1 MANLGHAAGLFDK
14 MKITGGAEKWIHGEG
29 HHVGLKIDLDPSIPI
44 GWLENMANLFGFSIG
59 EEDAGNGNHHYDL
72 SFDRR
77 YGVGGNKLY
86 TPHKYLTEMSMAEM
100 YPSSSSGG
108 AKNLSYASNKEGAKA
123 RSDEKRS
130 LISSVNDSAEFS
142 TLLSDTRLEDKF
154 IIQLK
159 YLDKIEQYKKK
170 ADSTSGDERAYY
182 QKLADT
188 QKVVMD
194 AKLREVDEK
203 HYEQL
208 LQTKLEGLEKE
219 ASNLANTWYSVV
231 MGYTDIMDKTLR
243 KAWKP
248 VIGLNSLYNYERNIP
263 DKFDLSTFVP
273 KYGLEYFSTYNKK
286 YTDSNGKVV
295 KYDYQT
301 QVAEIVKNLA
311 KSATEEETI
320 GYTKQFDTIRKAI
333 DSMYTSFDKVIKAFI
348 SKSEAYFDHQVAL
361 IKGNKFITTGQQE
374 AITNKLN
381 AEKAKADIAI
391 QKSAVKQYQD
401 RMDYLLAQIKK
412 DKVEHYINDTR
423 KNELDNKRNVKD
435 KNNIY
440 DKGKLS
446 DSEYEEFRKL
456 VARNSIIE
464 SEVSDYDKEFLN
476 LENNIVPV
484 LKESIELNKQLSY
497 TPTLLEQVGIQA
509 KQSLEDG
516 LLTFLTD
523 GVNEAK
529 SLEKAFSNLIISMLK
544 DLQKLFA
551 KKLIND
557 FFNTTIM
564 KKWFPNTDRA
574 LEPERMSRK
583 ETFNYVSSS
592 SPYTN
597 YGTRASN
604 NMLYG
609 VDFSKKESVNA
620 GLAKANTFAQY
631 APKPT
636 QTQQIENGIKDGYK
650 FNNKLE
656 FSRIYK
662 GIDGA
667 GKNIDNLAKSAE
679 TSGVALDINSK
690 AIGKSNTAVTAQTVA
705 QETAKD
711 SANRGAIATDNYI
724 DKVNTNS
731 SATVNNTNA
740 KIQDTNAT
748 KGSVQIK
755 QMSASSSSGG
765 AGALG
770 LAGGS
775 SIGTANGYFP
785 MGITG
790 NTFGK
795 SSGIGSK
802 LGAGLTKLLTP
813 LTKLINTVMAEV
825 NSFLNAGV
833 FKNLLGTVNSFLGT
847 AGAQLFGAG
856 FALKTMFT
864 GDTKEKLLSM
874 IFLELELIYQ
884 NLLNIVAAI
893 YGSKAAS
900 GGAALVATGGHI
912 TGEGTET
919 SDSIPA
925 MLSNN
930 EYVVKA
936 SSVRKY
942 GTNFLNAVNNGT
954 FSNLH
959 VAKFATGGKVGGTAA
974 ESTARGM
981 ETFGKQIG
989 NNASFTGNY
998 NLILAT
1004 NQEEATKAF
1013 MESPAGQRVLLRF
1026 NQNQAGIIH
1035 RMGNY

>member
-1 MANLGHAAGLFDK
+1 
-14 MKITGGAEKWIHGEG
+14 
-29 HHVGLKIDLDPSIPI
+29 
-44 GWLENMANLFGFSIG
+44 
-59 EEDAGNGNHHYDL
+59 
-72 SFDRR
+72 
-77 YGVGGNKLY
+77 
-86 TPHKYLTEMSMAEM
+86 MAEM
-100 YPSSSSGG
+100 YPPSSSGG

-123 RSDEKRS
+123 RSDEKKS

-320 GYTKQFDTIRKAI
+320 GYIKQFDTIKKAI

-464 SEVSDYDKEFLN
+464 SEVSDYNKEFQN

-509 KQSLEDG
+509 KQSLEGG

-544 DLQKLFA
+544 DFQKLF
-551 KKLIND
+551 D
-557 FFNTTIM
+557 SM
-564 KKWFPNTDRA
+564 
-574 LEPERMSRK
+574 ER
-583 ETFNYVSSS
+583 
-592 SPYTN
+592 
-597 YGTRASN
+597 
-604 NMLYG
+604 
-609 VDFSKKESVNA
+609 
-620 GLAKANTFAQY
+620 
-631 APKPT
+631 
-636 QTQQIENGIKDGYK
+636 
-650 FNNKLE
+650 
-656 FSRIYK
+656 
-662 GIDGA
+662 
-667 GKNIDNLAKSAE
+667 KN
-679 TSGVALDINSK
+679 
-690 AIGKSNTAVTAQTVA
+690 
-705 QETAKD
+705 
-711 SANRGAIATDNYI
+711 
-724 DKVNTNS
+724 
-731 SATVNNTNA
+731 
-740 KIQDTNAT
+740 
-748 KGSVQIK
+748 
-755 QMSASSSSGG
+755 
-765 AGALG
+765 
-770 LAGGS
+770 
-775 SIGTANGYFP
+775 
-785 MGITG
+785 
-790 NTFGK
+790 
-795 SSGIGSK
+795 
-802 LGAGLTKLLTP
+802 
-813 LTKLINTVMAEV
+813 
-825 NSFLNAGV
+825 
-833 FKNLLGTVNSFLGT
+833 
-847 AGAQLFGAG
+847 
-856 FALKTMFT
+856 
-864 GDTKEKLLSM
+864 
-874 IFLELELIYQ
+874 
-884 NLLNIVAAI
+884 
-893 YGSKAAS
+893 
-900 GGAALVATGGHI
+900 
-912 TGEGTET
+912 
-919 SDSIPA
+919 
-925 MLSNN
+925 
-930 EYVVKA
+930 
-936 SSVRKY
+936 
-942 GTNFLNAVNNGT
+942 
-954 FSNLH
+954 
-959 VAKFATGGKVGGTAA
+959 
-974 ESTARGM
+974 
-981 ETFGKQIG
+981 
-989 NNASFTGNY
+989 
-998 NLILAT
+998 
-1004 NQEEATKAF
+1004 
-1013 MESPAGQRVLLRF
+1013 
-1026 NQNQAGIIH
+1026 
-1035 RMGNY
+1035 

>member
-44 GWLENMANLFGFSIG
+44 GWLENMANLFGFAIG

-77 YGVGGNKLY
+77 YGVGGNNLY
-86 TPHKYLTEMSMAEM
+86 TPHKYLTEMSMNEM
-100 YPSSSSGG
+100 YPPSSSGG
-108 AKNLSYASNKEGAKA
+108 AKNLSYAPNKEGANA
-123 RSDEKRS
+123 RSGEKKS
-130 LISSVNDSAEFS
+130 LVSSVNDSAEFS
-142 TLLSDTRLEDKF
+142 ALLSDTRLEEKF

-170 ADSTSGDERAYY
+170 AASTSGDESTYY

-219 ASNLANTWYSVV
+219 ASNLANMWYSVV

-248 VIGLNSLYNYERNIP
+248 VIGLKSLSNYERNIP
-263 DKFDLSTFVP
+263 DEFDLSTFVP
-273 KYGLEYFSTYNKK
+273 KYGLEYFGTYNKE
-286 YTDSNGKVV
+286 YTDSKGRVV
-295 KYDYQT
+295 KHDYQT

-320 GYTKQFDTIRKAI
+320 GYIKQFDTIRKAI

-423 KNELDNKRNVKD
+423 KKELDNKRNVKD
-435 KNNIY
+435 KKNIY

-456 VARNSIIE
+456 VARNFFIE
-464 SEVSDYDKEFLN
+464 SEVSDYNKEFLN

-529 SLEKAFSNLIISMLK
+529 SLEEAFSNLIISMLK

-583 ETFNYVSSS
+583 ETYNYVSSS

-597 YGTRASN
+597 YGTRASS

-631 APKPT
+631 APRPT
-636 QTQQIENGIKDGYK
+636 QTQQIENGIKAGYK

-656 FSRIYK
+656 FSRIYE
-662 GIDGA
+662 GA
-667 GKNIDNLAKSAE
+667 DIQTKKLQNSLNNVADTSNNLASAKRFE
-679 TSGVALDINSK
+679 YTATKLNTEVTVTNTNKTTADNVAAEMAKGTKITDTAALEAHTVAL
-690 AIGKSNTAVTAQTVA
+690 TA
-705 QETAKD
+705 
-711 SANRGAIATDNYI
+711 
-724 DKVNTNS
+724 
-731 SATVNNTNA
+731 
-740 KIQDTNAT
+740 DTNA
-748 KGSVQIK
+748 
-755 QMSASSSSGG
+755 MSSGG
-765 AGALG
+765 G
-770 LAGGS
+770 
-775 SIGTANGYFP
+775 
-785 MGITG
+785 
-790 NTFGK
+790 
-795 SSGIGSK
+795 
-802 LGAGLTKLLTP
+802 LGAGIGVPNLT
-813 LTKLINTVMAEV
+813 IGG
-825 NSFLNAGV
+825 NS
-833 FKNLLGTVNSFLGT
+833 
-847 AGAQLFGAG
+847 
-856 FALKTMFT
+856 
-864 GDTKEKLLSM
+864 
-874 IFLELELIYQ
+874 Y
-884 NLLNIVAAI
+884 
-893 YGSKAAS
+893 
-900 GGAALVATGGHI
+900 ATGGFVS
-912 TGEGTET
+912 GAGTDT
-919 SDSIPA
+919 SDSIPS

-930 EYVVKA
+930 EFVVKA
-936 SSVRKY
+936 SAVRKY
-942 GTNFLNAVNNGT
+942 GTNFLDAVNSGT
-954 FSNLH
+954 FSKLH
-959 VAKFATGGKVGGTAA
+959 VAKFATGGSVGGKVAETTAK
-974 ESTARGM
+974 G
-981 ETFGKQIG
+981 I
-989 NNASFTGNY
+989 ASFAGDIGSNVST
-998 NLILAT
+998 T
-1004 NQEEATKAF
+1004 NHI
-1013 MESPAGQRVLLRF
+1013 SIGLLRDDDAIISSYLNSSKGQKYLLDF
-1026 NQNQAGIIH
+1026 NKNHASVMSKFG
-1035 RMGNY
+1035 R